1 MAAEYIDGPL
11 DGNGQYPT
19 LIPGYEDAADIQEAL
34 RLYHYGSTTI
44 PTDNTLG
51 TANGINTKSIAGHL
65 QTLSNRISTE
75 VTDRTNADTNIQNQI
90 NKMSSVI
97 TKGTDFTLQ
106 IEDISKTILLSTSG
120 SISLTVPVNSSVA
133 IPVGSRYILIEMGSG
148 ITTFTPAAGVTINSK
163 NSQLFIDEQYGQ
175 VTLLKVAEN
184 SWVAYGDIYEGGPA
198 PTPVAPT
205 PVAPTPVA
213 PTPTEPT
220 PTAPTPT
227 APTPTAPTP
236 TAPTPTAPTPTAPT
250 PTAPTPVVVTC
261 GDCESYTTTS
271 PTCQGEDSY
280 VGIYTGTR
288 RTCSDGS
295 YQICTEP
302 TFTSFGDCIA
312 VDVSACGGS
321 SGAGTSCT
329 PAPTPTAPTPVALT
343 YCPSLGYNV
352 PTSGYPENCP
362 GASPTPTAPTP
373 TAPTPTAPTPT
384 APTPT
389 EGGPYCRNEVR
400 TVSQS
405 QCVSYEGNFTVCYSD
420 PAYVNQTSVTFES
433 CVGSTPTPTAPTP
446 TAPTPT
452 APTPTP
458 ETTYCPSL
466 GYNVPTSGYP
476 GNCPGATPTP
486 TAPTP
491 TAPTPTAPTPT
502 APTPTAPTPTAPTP
516 TAPTPSCADFGEQ
529 GTYPDCYPIGTPTPT
544 APTPTAPTPTEP
556 TPVAPTPTAPTPVSP
571 DFSPFF
577 PSFTVPGAQ

>member
-65 QTLSNRISTE
+65 QLLSNRISTE

-106 IEDISKTILLSTSG
+106 IEDISKTILLSTAG

-213 PTPTEPT
+213 PTPV
-220 PTAPTPT
+220 APTPV
-227 APTPTAPTP
+227 APTPVAPTPVAPTP

-271 PTCQGEDSY
+271 PTCNGEDSY

-295 YQICTEP
+295 YQICTQP
-302 TFTSFGDCIA
+302 TFTSFGECIA
-312 VDVSACGGS
+312 TQASGCGGS
-321 SGAGTSCT
+321 GTNGPCTVIPVTSTYYGCCSNGFAVSGSYASTEEANADLAAQCASDEAGNNLNGGSFTSPQNCSTT
-329 PAPTPTAPTPVALT
+329 PTPTAPTPVAPTPTAPTPVA
-343 YCPSLGYNV
+343 
-352 PTSGYPENCP
+352 
-362 GASPTPTAPTP
+362 PTPTAPTPVAPTP
-373 TAPTPTAPTPT
+373 TAPTPV

-405 QCVSYEGNFTVCYSD
+405 QCVSYQGNFTVCYSD
-420 PAYVNQTSVTFES
+420 PAYVNQTSSTFES
-433 CVGSTPTPTAPTP
+433 CLGSTPTPTAPTP
-446 TAPTPT
+446 TAPTPVAPTPT
-452 APTPTP
+452 APTP
-458 ETTYCPSL
+458 
-466 GYNVPTSGYP
+466 V
-476 GNCPGATPTP
+476 
-486 TAPTP
+486 APTP
-491 TAPTPTAPTPT
+491 TAPTPTTYT
-502 APTPTAPTPTAPTP
+502 
-516 TAPTPSCADFGEQ
+516 CAELGEQ
-529 GTYPDCYPIGTPTPT
+529 GTWPDCYPIGTPTPT
-544 APTPTAPTPTEP
+544 APTPTAPTPVAPTPTAP

-577 PSFTVPGAQ
+577 PYFTIPGAV

>member
-65 QTLSNRISTE
+65 QSLSNRISTE

-106 IEDISKTILLSTSG
+106 IEDISKTILLSTAG

-148 ITTFTPAAGVTINSK
+148 ITTFTPAVGVTINSK

-205 PVAPTPVA
+205 PVAPTPTA
-213 PTPTEPT
+213 PTPTAPT

-271 PTCQGEDSY
+271 STCNGEDSY

-312 VDVSACGGS
+312 VNVGACGGS
-321 SGAGTSCT
+321 GGAGTSCT
-329 PAPTPTAPTPVALT
+329 APTPTAPTPVALT

-352 PTSGYPENCP
+352 PTSGYPGNCP

-400 TVSQS
+400 IVPQS
-405 QCVSYEGNFTVCYSD
+405 QCIAYQGNFTVCYSD
-420 PAYVNQTSVTFES
+420 PAYVNQTSATFES
-433 CVGSTPTPTAPTP
+433 CVGSTPTPVAPTPTAPTPTAPTPTTYTCAELGEQGTWPDCYPIGTPTPTPTAPTP

-452 APTPTP
+452 APTPT
-458 ETTYCPSL
+458 E
-466 GYNVPTSGYP
+466 
-476 GNCPGATPTP
+476 
-486 TAPTP
+486 
-491 TAPTPTAPTPT
+491 
-502 APTPTAPTPTAPTP
+502 
-516 TAPTPSCADFGEQ
+516 
-529 GTYPDCYPIGTPTPT
+529 
-544 APTPTAPTPTEP
+544 
-556 TPVAPTPTAPTPVSP
+556 PTPTAPTPVSP

-577 PSFTVPGAQ
+577 PSFTVPGAV